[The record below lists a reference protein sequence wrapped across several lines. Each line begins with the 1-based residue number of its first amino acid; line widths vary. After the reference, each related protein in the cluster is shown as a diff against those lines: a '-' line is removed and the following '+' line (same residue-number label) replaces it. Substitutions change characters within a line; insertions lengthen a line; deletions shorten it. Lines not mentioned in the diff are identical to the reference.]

1 MAGKIPVGDMPE
13 APGLGHVGDGDN
25 ALAAGL
31 EDRCD
36 GHAPRRR
43 REGPLL
49 GGRRGGC
56 PTTICPPLSAIPRT
70 SQANSIDIADGR
82 DISWSDMEGMSDD
95 ESHLLFHSDHHVREN
110 AYAEPHMHRVR
121 AEMAR
126 GEHYGSA
133 FRNDTETAK
142 QLVPTTRNNHHF
154 GELHVRV
161 SK

>member
-1 MAGKIPVGDMPE
+1 MSGTAITRSQRVSKIGVMDT
-13 APGLGHVGDGDN
+13 LH
-25 ALAAGL
+25 AADEKDL
-31 EDRCD
+31 SWEDV
-36 GHAPRRR
+36 
-43 REGPLL
+43 E
-49 GGRRGGC
+49 GGC

-133 FRNDTETAK
+133 FRTDTETAK
-142 QLVPTTRNNHHF
+142 RLVPTTRNNHHF
-154 GELHVRV
+154 GDFMFE
-161 SK
+161 

>member
-13 APGLGHVGDGDN
+13 APGFGHVGDGDN

-49 GGRRGGC
+49 GGRRGGVSDHQM
-56 PTTICPPLSAIPRT
+56 PPHVG
-70 SQANSIDIADGR
+70 DIADGR

-95 ESHLLFHSDHHVREN
+95 ESHLLFHSNHHVREN